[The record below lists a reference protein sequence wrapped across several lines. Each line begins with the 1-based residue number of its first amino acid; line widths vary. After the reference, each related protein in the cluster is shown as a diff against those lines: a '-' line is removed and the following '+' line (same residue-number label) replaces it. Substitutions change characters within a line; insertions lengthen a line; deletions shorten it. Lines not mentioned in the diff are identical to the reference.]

1 MAISVMVFVLI
12 KNNIAKVKVHPTPK
26 IIKSKGVKKPNINID
41 FLEFAGIKYVSF
53 TIYHPFYFLLSPLS
67 PPASGLEPPPKSS
80 LLSLI
85 AAFKT
90 SAILL
95 LPSLSSAS
103 FI

>member
-1 MAISVMVFVLI
+1 MVFVLI
-12 KNNIAKVKVHPTPK
+12 KNNITKVNVHPIPK
-26 IIKSKGVKKPNINID
+26 IIKSMGVKKPNINID

-53 TIYHPFYFLLSPLS
+53 TKYHPSYFLLSSLL
-67 PPASGLEPPPKSS
+67 PPASVLAPPPKSS